1 MAVTHAQETDILKIV
16 VGLFNAAP
24 GKDYLTEMAN
34 LVEDGMTIRQLA
46 DFLAAH
52 TLFVN
57 DIMGGKI
64 TTDAQVAVLMENFGV
79 VADNNDPTSAGS
91 QAQAYFT
98 QQIEAGVGFG
108 QIVYDAVT
116 YLSVSPAVEFTA
128 AATLLANKTLVAAD
142 RKSTRLNSSHLKLSR
157 MPSSA

>member
-1 MAVTHAQETDILKIV
+1 
-16 VGLFNAAP
+16 
-24 GKDYLTEMAN
+24 MAN

-79 VADNNDPTSAGS
+79 VADSNDPQSAGS
-91 QAQAYFT
+91 QAQAYFA
-98 QQIEAGVGFG
+98 QQIDAGIGFG
-108 QIVYDAVT
+108 QIVDQKFFLREVG
-116 YLSVSPAVEFTA
+116 LR
-128 AATLLANKTLVAAD
+128 LLRD
-142 RKSTRLNSSHLKLSR
+142 RFRFLQSHLQILLYFWEIEH
-157 MPSSA
+157 AH